1 MRCVR
6 RFVGL
11 CIVCIMVSFGVDRV
25 ILVIVIGLLC
35 SVPFIGL
42 VVAVGIVYVL
52 DRVLQVRQIRQY
64 NVRC

>member
-1 MRCVR
+1 MRRVR
-6 RFVGL
+6 WFVGL
-11 CIVCIMVSFGVDRV
+11 CIVCVMVSFGIDRV
-25 ILVIVIGLLC
+25 ILMIGIGLLC
-35 SVPFIGL
+35 SAPFIGL